1 MSYLNGKMVS
11 NIVVP
16 VYCES
21 DQGTAFFINSKQL
34 LTARHVVKAH
44 FQSTSSPAAI
54 YICVS
59 GQNLLCK
66 GEELSYPRNIDLA
79 LLTIVSEE
87 DYQSAEYLTLLCDQ
101 YVRNLSF
108 HVYGYPQELAI
119 GRNLVEMD
127 VRNGLEIVGGVWN
140 DRALIRD
147 DKLAIH
153 SFDGLSGAPVVSI
166 SGRVIGII
174 VLQINETLSYLSISK
189 VKENLDNKGIKY
201 DTNWEI
207 DDTTTIG
214 IGRVY
219 RLCKEAVANVHDR
232 YTPELHQNNESI
244 EKMLDYISNKQQ
256 LLESTKNLNS
266 LAKYIVKIQKKI
278 QKNSNIPHDVNIDM
292 LMSNGG
298 DILNRCYDYIIKE
311 NNVRS
316 MLPVDVIRSFN
327 LDSEDF
333 NRYKYAEVK
342 NLCLTGKAGTGKTHS
357 LCNYAL
363 NHQNQANIYLF
374 FGTDFKPSQS
384 VISHI
389 KNIVCEGNSFEDFNQ
404 MLKERNRYAVIVID
418 AINEGLGCRYW
429 NNHLSA
435 LRNTLDSY
443 DYIKLVISVRTP
455 FDKEVNDLAESSKW
469 HIQKIDGF
477 IDKDKAVQDYFK
489 KYQIHQDCLSKHI
502 EAFKNPLFLKIFC
515 ETYHSLTEEEKKN
528 VNRLL
533 LYKRYVSKKN
543 EEVTSLV
550 DEDPELN
557 IADKFLS
564 KLANYSVY
572 CAHFNPI
579 TRHKAREYGKRMAP
593 YRLWEKD
600 LLHACLTVNLLL
612 NDRSQTDEPAIMF
625 EYENLGDYYKAG
637 ELLQSKMSVN
647 ELLRWVNEEFKFF
660 KRNNSIPSE
669 KSRTAIKALF
679 DCWHYKGVNVYDNGL
694 IQKGGILYEL
704 YCDFLMESDI
714 PHEQL
719 LIILL
724 KLENSKISPLL
735 LAQKCNE
742 LTLDEILQIHN
753 RLKDF
758 PTVGSRDLIWTRY
771 INQMYEKYGDEYITD
786 LYTKQN
792 YTLDDSNSEKKI
804 LICITWMLSSSHPR
818 LRAIIIRKL
827 KRILQ
832 LHQSLILWL
841 IELFEGVNDPYIL
854 GGLFC
859 SVCGVLLPSRNG
871 ELVATIARYL
881 YHCYYENENSIP
893 QDLIVRQWTLKIIER
908 AYFLDE
914 KCDFWKLIKTPFK
927 PQIVSKNDIP
937 DNITQGYFG
946 LEWGSKKMYNS
957 LFGFEDFNRYVIGTN
972 NRKFSNKYFLP
983 DENGKFQ
990 GVKLYDIMTKMA
1002 FYIKYVFGWN
1012 DKLGYLDNRTYSLNR
1027 FNNERERIGK
1037 KFQWLAWYRINAHL
1051 MDTCYTSKYQSH
1063 YRDEAKKNELTQ
1075 NPYPWNSTA
1084 ISRFDPTLD
1093 IKQKDEVNIGLMGI
1107 EKQTIENKDDENW
1120 INKNEFLPDFRYIA
1134 KLQNGTEY
1142 VMLIGYDT
1150 SDEDGKEIF
1159 LFSNAGFVKQQ
1170 DAEKFAEWAKKQNF
1184 YGRWMPEHQGC
1195 TGFLWND
1202 YPWSDVYK
1210 SSIEHEIWSH
1220 PQDCPCNM
1228 QLAYEAQLQ
1237 ENWEGIDNKNEFL
1250 STVYM
1255 PCVEIMEQM
1264 GLYCSEIRGQ
1274 IKDKDGIV
1282 VALNTDQGNG
1292 IHGLFLRRDILND
1305 YLKRNEYVMFYYVL
1319 GEKLLK
1325 IGEMNSIIKDLS
1337 AAYQYRQKNE
1347 VIVLQ
1352 SMRVIER

>member
-1 MSYLNGKMVS
+1 M
-11 NIVVP
+11 
-16 VYCES
+16 
-21 DQGTAFFINSKQL
+21 
-34 LTARHVVKAH
+34 
-44 FQSTSSPAAI
+44 
-54 YICVS
+54 
-59 GQNLLCK
+59 
-66 GEELSYPRNIDLA
+66 
-79 LLTIVSEE
+79 
-87 DYQSAEYLTLLCDQ
+87 
-101 YVRNLSF
+101 
-108 HVYGYPQELAI
+108 
-119 GRNLVEMD
+119 
-127 VRNGLEIVGGVWN
+127 
-140 DRALIRD
+140 
-147 DKLAIH
+147 
-153 SFDGLSGAPVVSI
+153 
-166 SGRVIGII
+166 
-174 VLQINETLSYLSISK
+174 
-189 VKENLDNKGIKY
+189 
-201 DTNWEI
+201 
-207 DDTTTIG
+207 
-214 IGRVY
+214 
-219 RLCKEAVANVHDR
+219 
-232 YTPELHQNNESI
+232 
-244 EKMLDYISNKQQ
+244 
-256 LLESTKNLNS
+256 
-266 LAKYIVKIQKKI
+266 
-278 QKNSNIPHDVNIDM
+278 
-292 LMSNGG
+292 
-298 DILNRCYDYIIKE
+298 
-311 NNVRS
+311 
-316 MLPVDVIRSFN
+316 
-327 LDSEDF
+327 
-333 NRYKYAEVK
+333 
-342 NLCLTGKAGTGKTHS
+342 
-357 LCNYAL
+357 
-363 NHQNQANIYLF
+363 
-374 FGTDFKPSQS
+374 
-384 VISHI
+384 
-389 KNIVCEGNSFEDFNQ
+389 
-404 MLKERNRYAVIVID
+404 
-418 AINEGLGCRYW
+418 
-429 NNHLSA
+429 
-435 LRNTLDSY
+435 LRNM
-443 DYIKLVISVRTP
+443 
-455 FDKEVNDLAESSKW
+455 
-469 HIQKIDGF
+469 
-477 IDKDKAVQDYFK
+477 
-489 KYQIHQDCLSKHI
+489 
-502 EAFKNPLFLKIFC
+502 
-515 ETYHSLTEEEKKN
+515 
-528 VNRLL
+528 
-533 LYKRYVSKKN
+533 YKRYVSKKN

-669 KSRTAIKALF
+669 KFRTAIKALF

-694 IQKGGILYEL
+694 IQKGGTLYEL

-735 LAQKCNE
+735 LVQKYNE

-792 YTLDDSNSEKKI
+792 YTLDESNSEKKI

-841 IELFEGVNDPYIL
+841 IELFEGVNDPYVL

-893 QDLIVRQWTLKIIER
+893 QDLIERQWTLKIIER

-937 DNITQGYFG
+937 NNITQGYFG

-990 GVKLYDIMTKMA
+990 GVKLYDITTKMA
-1002 FYIKYVFGWN
+1002 FDIKYVFGWN

-1063 YRDEAKKNELTQ
+1063 YRDEAKKNELTP

-1184 YGRWMPEHQGC
+1184 YGRWMPEHQGS

-1202 YPWSDVYK
+1202 YPWADVYK

-1220 PQDCPCNM
+1220 PQDCPCNI

-1282 VALNTDQGNG
+1282 VALNTDQENG